1 MHRQSYR
8 FSADDGASL
17 QLYCW
22 QPAGPPRAA
31 IQLIHGISEHA
42 ARYGN
47 VASALAEA
55 GYAVYAHDQRGH
67 GQTAASAD
75 ALGYVAPTGG
85 WRRLLNDVMAVYCHI
100 SEQQPNTQRIL
111 IGHSMG
117 SLLAQQFA
125 IEHGALLD
133 GLVLS
138 ATTYRTD
145 PMPAFGKWL
154 AGQMIRWRGAPYR
167 STFLDFLTVGALR
180 LTIRNRRTIFDW
192 LSRDPAVIDAY
203 IADPL
208 CGGVPSV
215 ALWRDVY
222 DGVRFIARREQQA
235 RIPRGLPILLLA
247 GSADPLSAG
256 GRSVSRLAERYR
268 SLGIADVACRI
279 YPGARHEVFNE
290 INRAEVYSDLLD
302 WLDLRLNAASV
313 PAPEQIGIY

>member
-8 FSADDGASL
+8 ISVDDDASL
-17 QLYCW
+17 QIHCW
-22 QPAGPPRAA
+22 LPSQPPRAT

-42 ARYGN
+42 ARYHG
-47 VASALAEA
+47 VATTLAEA
-55 GYAVYAHDQRGH
+55 GYAVFAHDQRGH

-75 ALGYVAPTGG
+75 TLGYVASSSG
-85 WRRLLNDVMAVYCHI
+85 WQRLLADVMAVYCHI
-100 SEQQPNTQRIL
+100 SEQQPDLQRVL

-145 PMPAFGKWL
+145 PMPTFGKWL
-154 AGQMIRWRGAPYR
+154 ASQMIRWRGAPYR

-222 DGVRFIARREQQA
+222 DGVRLVARRENQA
-235 RIPRGLPILLLA
+235 KIPRAVPILLLA

-290 INRAEVYSDLLD
+290 INRNEVYSDLLD
-302 WLDLRLNAASV
+302 WLDLRLRTIPASTPDQV
-313 PAPEQIGIY
+313 VTY

>member
-1 MHRQSYR
+1 MLKQTYR
-8 FSADDGASL
+8 ISVDDGCSL

-22 QPAGPPRAA
+22 LPQTPPRAT

-42 ARYGN
+42 ARYD
-47 VASALAEA
+47 ALAAVLVDA

-67 GQTAASAD
+67 GQTADSAD
-75 ALGYVAPTGG
+75 ALGFVAPTGG
-85 WRRLLNDVMAVYCHI
+85 WRRLLDDVMAVYCHI
-100 SEQQPNTQRIL
+100 SEQQPNQQRIL
-111 IGHSMG
+111 LGHSMG

-125 IEHGALLD
+125 IENGALLD

-145 PMPAFGKWL
+145 PLPAFGQWL

-167 STFLDFLTVGALR
+167 SKLLDFLTVGALR
-180 LTIRNRRTIFDW
+180 LTIRKRRTIFDW

-203 IADPL
+203 MADPL
-208 CGGVPSV
+208 CGGLPSV

-222 DGVRFIARREQQA
+222 NGVRFVAQREQQA
-235 RIPRGLPILLLA
+235 KIPRTLPILLLA
-247 GSADPLSAG
+247 GSGDPLSGG
-256 GRSVSRLAERYR
+256 GRGVSRLAERYR

-290 INRAEVYSDLLD
+290 INRSEVYSDLLD
-302 WLDLRLNAASV
+302 WLDLRLSDAV
-313 PAPEQIGIY
+313 VPEQTGTY